1 MKSSAIT
8 SSVKH
13 VSSAKLKTI
22 RKRLANLYGVEEAD
36 TLLDRFFH
44 MIGRYGVGVNRT
56 NLSSKVISQKDAV
69 LITYADMVSDGK
81 AHPFSTLK
89 EFCTARL
96 KGAFSAIHIL
106 PFYPW
111 TSDDGFS
118 VVDYREVDKRYGN
131 WDDVSRLSEEF
142 ELMFDLVLNHCS
154 SKSPWFREYVSG
166 IEPGSNYI
174 LEGDEEADLSS
185 VVRPRASPLL
195 TPYQTRK
202 GERHVWTTFSA
213 DQVDLDWTSPDL
225 LFEFLDIIMFY
236 ASLGCRILRLDAV
249 AFLWKEIG
257 TNCLHL
263 PKTHEVIKLIRNFI
277 EVVAPEV
284 LILTETNVPHQEN
297 ISYFGKGDEAH
308 AVYQFSLPP
317 LLLHGLLKGTAK
329 HVTNWAA
336 HLAPPP
342 KGCHF
347 LNFTASHDGIG
358 VRPLEG
364 ILDADEILSLA
375 DEVRGNGGHVSMRKL
390 EDGSEFPYE
399 LNATYYGALSHKKD
413 PEIGKKRFL
422 CSQAVALAMKGIP
435 AVYFHSLCATPNYT
449 EGVKETGHNR
459 TINRKKWKSEEL
471 VTLLEDEESNSGE
484 IFEWYTR
491 VLRRRASCPAFHP
504 DASQKVIELGD
515 EIFAFERR
523 SLDGSQVIICLFN
536 FLPHEV
542 KSNQKQTLAS
552 YLSNGSVKDLI
563 SGGEFS
569 FDNES
574 FALRPYQA
582 LWLCQN

>member
-89 EFCTARL
+89 DFCTARL

-364 ILDADEILSLA
+364 ILDTDEILSLA

>member
-56 NLSSKVISQKDAV
+56 SLSSKVISQKDAV

-118 VVDYREVDKRYGN
+118 VVDYREVDNRYGS

-317 LLLHGLLKGTAK
+317 LLLHGLLQGTAK

-364 ILDADEILSLA
+364 ILDTDEILSLA

-413 PEIGKKRFL
+413 PEFGKKRFL
-422 CSQAVALAMKGIP
+422 CSQAIALAMKGIP

-471 VTLLEDEESNSGE
+471 ETLLEDEESNSGE

-515 EIFAFERR
+515 DIFAFERR
-523 SLDGSQVIICLFN
+523 SLDGGQVIICLFN
-536 FLPHEV
+536 FLPQEV

>member
-22 RKRLANLYGVEEAD
+22 RKRFANLYGVEEAD

-317 LLLHGLLKGTAK
+317 LLLHGLLQGTAK

-364 ILDADEILSLA
+364 ILDTDEILSLA

-413 PEIGKKRFL
+413 PELGKKRFL
-422 CSQAVALAMKGIP
+422 CSQAIALAMKGIP

-471 VTLLEDEESNSGE
+471 ETLLEDEESNSGE

-515 EIFAFERR
+515 DIFAFERR
-523 SLDGSQVIICLFN
+523 SLDGGQVIICLFN

>member
-1 MKSSAIT
+1 MISAT
-8 SSVKH
+8 SSHKH
-13 VSSAKLKTI
+13 VSIAKLKTI
-22 RKRLANLYGVEEAD
+22 RKRFTKLYGVERAD
-36 TLLDRFFH
+36 DLLERFYR
-44 MIGRYGVGVNRT
+44 MIGRYGVGKNRT
-56 NLSSKVISQKDAV
+56 SLSAKPLSQKDSV
-69 LITYADMVSDGK
+69 LITYADMVTSQGEN
-81 AHPFSTLK
+81 SLRSLK
-89 EFCTARL
+89 EFCTANL

-118 VVDYREVDKRYGN
+118 VVDYREVDERYGN

-154 SKSPWFREYVSG
+154 SKSPWFKEYISG
-166 IEPGSNYI
+166 VEPGRNYI
-174 LEGDEEADLSS
+174 MEGDEEADLSS

-195 TPYQTRK
+195 TPYQTRI
-202 GERHVWTTFSA
+202 GERQVWTTFSA
-213 DQVDLDWTSPDL
+213 DQVDLDWTCPDL

-249 AFLWKEIG
+249 AFLWKKIG

-263 PKTHEVIKLIRNFI
+263 PETHEVIKLIRNVI

-284 LILTETNVPHQEN
+284 LILTETNVPHKEN

-317 LLLHGLLKGTAK
+317 LLLHGLLRGTAE
-329 HVTNWAA
+329 HVSDWATN
-336 HLAPPP
+336 LAPPP

-364 ILDADEILSLA
+364 ILPTKEILDLA
-375 DEVRGNGGHVSMRKL
+375 EEIKSTGGRVSMRKM

-399 LNATYYGALSHKKD
+399 LNATFYGALSNKKN
-413 PEIGKKRFL
+413 PKLGEKRFL
-422 CSQAVALAMKGIP
+422 CSQAIALAMKGIP
-435 AVYFHSLCATPNYT
+435 AVYFHSLCGTPNYDK
-449 EGVKETGHNR
+449 GVKESGQNR
-459 TINRKKWKSEEL
+459 RINRRKWDREEL
-471 VTLLEDEESNSGE
+471 NDLLKNQEENSGG

-504 DASQKVIELGD
+504 DATQEILDFGKKV
-515 EIFAFERR
+515 FALERK
-523 SLDGSQVIICLFN
+523 SVDGNQTILCLFN
-536 FLPHEV
+536 FSSEEV
-542 KSNQKQTLAS
+542 EIKKKEIVLTYFPNEKAR
-552 YLSNGSVKDLI
+552 DLI
-563 SGGEFS
+563 KGGELILEKG
-569 FDNES
+569 NLT
-574 FALRPYQA
+574 LRPYQA
-582 LWLCQN
+582 LWLCMN

>member
-336 HLAPPP
+336 HLSPPP

-364 ILDADEILSLA
+364 ILDTDEILSLA

-413 PEIGKKRFL
+413 PELGKKRFL

-471 VTLLEDEESNSGE
+471 ETLLEDEESNSGE

-504 DASQKVIELGD
+504 DASQKVIELG
-515 EIFAFERR
+515 
-523 SLDGSQVIICLFN
+523 G
-536 FLPHEV
+536 
-542 KSNQKQTLAS
+542 
-552 YLSNGSVKDLI
+552 
-563 SGGEFS
+563 
-569 FDNES
+569 
-574 FALRPYQA
+574 
-582 LWLCQN
+582 

>member
-118 VVDYREVDKRYGN
+118 VVDYREVDNRYGN

-317 LLLHGLLKGTAK
+317 LLLHGLLQGTAK

-364 ILDADEILSLA
+364 ILDTDEILSLA

-413 PEIGKKRFL
+413 PELGKKRFL
-422 CSQAVALAMKGIP
+422 CSQAIALAMKGIP

-471 VTLLEDEESNSGE
+471 ETLLEDEESNSGE

-515 EIFAFERR
+515 DIFAFERR

>member
-364 ILDADEILSLA
+364 ILDTDEILSLA

-413 PEIGKKRFL
+413 PELGKKRFL

-435 AVYFHSLCATPNYT
+435 AVYFPD
-449 EGVKETGHNR
+449 
-459 TINRKKWKSEEL
+459 RK
-471 VTLLEDEESNSGE
+471 
-484 IFEWYTR
+484 
-491 VLRRRASCPAFHP
+491 
-504 DASQKVIELGD
+504 
-515 EIFAFERR
+515 
-523 SLDGSQVIICLFN
+523 
-536 FLPHEV
+536 
-542 KSNQKQTLAS
+542 
-552 YLSNGSVKDLI
+552 SVV
-563 SGGEFS
+563 
-569 FDNES
+569 
-574 FALRPYQA
+574 
-582 LWLCQN
+582 

>member
-1 MKSSAIT
+1 MNNSSSI

-22 RKRLANLYGVEEAD
+22 KKRFSTLYGVENAD
-36 TLLDRFFH
+36 VLLERFFH
-44 MIGRYGVGVNRT
+44 MIGRYGVGANRS
-56 NLSSKVISQKDAV
+56 NVVSKSVSQRDAV
-69 LITYADMVSDGK
+69 LITYADMVYDEK
-81 AHPFSTLK
+81 VHPLETLRD
-89 EFCTARL
+89 FCTSRL

-118 VVDYREVDKRYGN
+118 VVDYREVDTRYGN
-131 WDDVSRLSEEF
+131 WDDISKLSEEF

-154 SKSPWFREYVSG
+154 AKSPWFKEYVSG
-166 IEPGSNYI
+166 IEPGKNYI
-174 LEGDEEADLSS
+174 LEGDEKADLSA

-195 TPYQTRK
+195 TPYQTRI

-249 AFLWKEIG
+249 AFLWKQIG

-308 AVYQFSLPP
+308 AVYQFPLPP
-317 LLLHGLLKGTAK
+317 LLLHGLLRGTAL
-329 HVTNWAA
+329 HVTDWATN
-336 HLAPPP
+336 LAPPP

-364 ILDADEILSLA
+364 ILPTEEILALA
-375 DEVRGNGGHVSMRKL
+375 DEVKGNGGFVSMRKL

-399 LNATYYGALSHKKD
+399 LNATFYGALSDKKNEKLGD
-413 PEIGKKRFL
+413 TRFL
-422 CSQAVALAMKGIP
+422 CSQAIALAMKGIP
-435 AVYFHSLCATPNYT
+435 AIYFHSLCGTDNFL
-449 EGVKETGHNR
+449 EGVQETGHNR
-459 TINRKKWKSEEL
+459 TINRRKWKKAE
-471 VTLLEDEESNSGE
+471 LEDLLSDEKSNSGR
-484 IFEWYTR
+484 IFEWYAR
-491 VLRRRASCPAFHP
+491 VLRRRSSCPAFHP
-504 DASQKVIELGD
+504 DASQEVLDFGS
-515 EIFAFERR
+515 EIFAFERK
-523 SLDGSQVIICLFN
+523 STDASQTILCLFN
-536 FLPHEV
+536 FSSTE
-542 KSNQKQTLAS
+542 SEIKQRDVLLS
-552 YLSNGSVKDLI
+552 YFPNAKAKDLI
-563 SGGEFS
+563 KGGELL
-569 FDNES
+569 FDSET
-574 FALRPYQA
+574 FILRPYQA
-582 LWLCQN
+582 LWLSLN

>member
-1 MKSSAIT
+1 MKSSTTT

-13 VSSAKLKTI
+13 VSSAKLKRI
-22 RKRLANLYGVEEAD
+22 RKRLVTLYGLEEGD
-36 TLLDRFFH
+36 ILLDRFFH
-44 MIGRYGVGVNRT
+44 MIGRYGVGANRST
-56 NLSSKVISQKDAV
+56 STSKAVSEKDAV
-69 LITYADMVSDGK
+69 LITYADMVQKEG
-81 AHPFSTLK
+81 AHPLSTLR

-131 WDDVSRLSEEF
+131 WDDISRFSNEF

-154 SKSPWFREYVSG
+154 SKSPWFREYISG

-174 LEGDEEADLSS
+174 LEGDEKADLSA
-185 VVRPRASPLL
+185 VVRPRATPLL
-195 TPYQTRK
+195 TPYQTRG

-213 DQVDLDWTSPDL
+213 DQVDLDWTSSDL

-236 ASLGCRILRLDAV
+236 ASRGCRILRLDAV
-249 AFLWKEIG
+249 AFLWKELG

-263 PKTHEVIKLIRNFI
+263 PKTHQVIKLIRNFI

-284 LILTETNVPHQEN
+284 LILTETNVPHPEN
-297 ISYFGKGDEAH
+297 ISYFGRGDEAH

-317 LLLHGLLKGTAK
+317 LLLHGLLRGTAE

-336 HLAPPP
+336 NLDPPP

-358 VRPLEG
+358 MRPLEG
-364 ILDADEILSLA
+364 ILPTEEILVLA
-375 DEVRGNGGHVSMRKL
+375 ENIRKNGGFVSMRKM
-390 EDGSEFPYE
+390 EDGTEFPYE
-399 LNATYYGALSHKKD
+399 LNTTYYGALSHKKD
-413 PEIGKKRFL
+413 FELGKKRFL
-422 CSQAVALAMKGIP
+422 CSQAIALAMKGIP
-435 AVYFHSLCATPNYT
+435 AVYFHSLCATLNYT

-459 TINRKKWKSEEL
+459 TINRRKWDTEEL
-471 VTLLEDEESNSGE
+471 ESLLDHEGGNSGE

-491 VLRRRASCPAFHP
+491 VLRKRASCPAFHP
-504 DASQKVIELGD
+504 DAGQSVLDFGD
-515 EIFAFERR
+515 EVFAFERK
-523 SLDGSQVIICLFN
+523 SIDGSQTLLCLFN
-536 FLPHEV
+536 FLPIEA
-542 KSNQKQTLAS
+542 KIDQQEI
-552 YLSNGSVKDLI
+552 LSVYFPDGQVKDLI

-569 FDNES
+569 IKDS
-574 FALRPYQA
+574 FALRPYQS
-582 LWLCQN
+582 LWLCNN

>member
-81 AHPFSTLK
+81 AHTFSTLK
-89 EFCTARL
+89 DFCTARL

-364 ILDADEILSLA
+364 ILDTDEILSLA

-413 PEIGKKRFL
+413 PELGKKRFL

-471 VTLLEDEESNSGE
+471 ETLLEDEESNSGE

-515 EIFAFERR
+515 EIFAFERK

>member
-1 MKSSAIT
+1 MKSSSTT

-13 VSSAKLKTI
+13 VSSAKLKRI
-22 RKRLANLYGVEEAD
+22 RKRLVTLYGLEEGD
-36 TLLDRFFH
+36 ILLDRFFH
-44 MIGRYGVGVNRT
+44 MIGRYGVGANRST
-56 NLSSKVISQKDAV
+56 ATSKAVSEKDAV
-69 LITYADMVSDGK
+69 LITYADMVQKEG
-81 AHPFSTLK
+81 AHPLSTLR

-131 WDDVSRLSEEF
+131 WDDISRFSKEF

-154 SKSPWFREYVSG
+154 SKSPWFREYISG
-166 IEPGSNYI
+166 VEPGSNYI
-174 LEGDEEADLSS
+174 LEGDEKADLSA
-185 VVRPRASPLL
+185 VVRPRATPLL
-195 TPYQTRK
+195 TPYQTRG

-213 DQVDLDWTSPDL
+213 DQVDLDWTSSDL

-249 AFLWKEIG
+249 AFLWKELG

-263 PKTHEVIKLIRNFI
+263 PKTHQVIKLIRNFI

-284 LILTETNVPHQEN
+284 LILTETNVPHPEN

-317 LLLHGLLKGTAK
+317 LLLHGLLHGTAG

-336 HLAPPP
+336 NLDPPP

-364 ILDADEILSLA
+364 ILPTEEILALA
-375 DEVRGNGGHVSMRKL
+375 EDIRKNGGFVSMRKM
-390 EDGSEFPYE
+390 EDGTEFPYE
-399 LNATYYGALSHKKD
+399 LNTTYYGALSDKKD
-413 PEIGKKRFL
+413 FELGKKRFL
-422 CSQAVALAMKGIP
+422 CSQAIALAMKGIP

-459 TINRKKWKSEEL
+459 TINRRKWGSEEL
-471 VTLLEDEESNSGE
+471 ENLLDNEEGNSGE

-491 VLRRRASCPAFHP
+491 VLRKRASCPAFHP
-504 DASQKVIELGD
+504 DAGQTVLDFGD
-515 EIFAFERR
+515 EVFAFERK
-523 SLDGSQVIICLFN
+523 SIDGSQTLLCLFN
-536 FLPHEV
+536 FLSIEARID
-542 KSNQKQTLAS
+542 QQEI
-552 YLSNGSVKDLI
+552 LSVYFPDGQVKDLI

-569 FDNES
+569 IKDS
-574 FALRPYQA
+574 FALRPYQS
-582 LWLCQN
+582 LWLCTN

>member
-1 MKSSAIT
+1 MKSSTTT

-13 VSSAKLKTI
+13 VSSAKLKRI
-22 RKRLANLYGVEEAD
+22 RKRLVALYGLEEGD
-36 TLLDRFFH
+36 ILLDRFFH
-44 MIGRYGVGVNRT
+44 MIGRYGVGANRST
-56 NLSSKVISQKDAV
+56 ATSKAVSEKDAV
-69 LITYADMVSDGK
+69 LITYADMVQKEG
-81 AHPFSTLK
+81 AHPLSTLR

-131 WDDVSRLSEEF
+131 WDDISRFSKEF

-154 SKSPWFREYVSG
+154 SKSPWFREYISG
-166 IEPGSNYI
+166 VEPGSNYI
-174 LEGDEEADLSS
+174 LEGDEKADLSA
-185 VVRPRASPLL
+185 VVRPRATPLL
-195 TPYQTRK
+195 TPYQTRG

-213 DQVDLDWTSPDL
+213 DQVDLDWTSSDL

-249 AFLWKEIG
+249 AFLWKELG

-263 PKTHEVIKLIRNFI
+263 PKTHQVIKLIRNFI

-284 LILTETNVPHQEN
+284 LILTETNVPHPEN

-317 LLLHGLLKGTAK
+317 LLLHGLLRGTAG

-336 HLAPPP
+336 NLDPPP

-364 ILDADEILSLA
+364 ILPTEEILALA
-375 DEVRGNGGHVSMRKL
+375 EDIRKNGGFVSMRNMV
-390 EDGSEFPYE
+390 DGTEFPYE
-399 LNATYYGALSHKKD
+399 LNTTYYGALSDKKD
-413 PEIGKKRFL
+413 FELGKKRFL
-422 CSQAVALAMKGIP
+422 CSQAIALAMKGIP

-459 TINRKKWKSEEL
+459 TINRRKWGSEEL
-471 VTLLEDEESNSGE
+471 ENLLDNEEGNSGE

-491 VLRRRASCPAFHP
+491 VLRKRASCPAFHP
-504 DASQKVIELGD
+504 DAGQTVLDFGD
-515 EIFAFERR
+515 EVFAFERK
-523 SLDGSQVIICLFN
+523 SIDGSQTLLCLFN
-536 FLPHEV
+536 FLSIEA
-542 KSNQKQTLAS
+542 KIDQQEI
-552 YLSNGSVKDLI
+552 LSVYFPDGQVKDLI

-569 FDNES
+569 IKDS
-574 FALRPYQA
+574 FALRPYQS
-582 LWLCQN
+582 LWLCTN

>member
-1 MKSSAIT
+1 MKSSTTT

-13 VSSAKLKTI
+13 VSSAKLKRI
-22 RKRLANLYGVEEAD
+22 RKRLVTLYGLEEGD
-36 TLLDRFFH
+36 ILLDRFFH
-44 MIGRYGVGVNRT
+44 MIGRYGVGANRST
-56 NLSSKVISQKDAV
+56 ATSKAVSEKDAV
-69 LITYADMVSDGK
+69 LITYADMVQKEG
-81 AHPFSTLK
+81 AHPLSTLR

-131 WDDVSRLSEEF
+131 WDDISRFSKEF

-154 SKSPWFREYVSG
+154 SKSPWFREYISG
-166 IEPGSNYI
+166 VEPGSNYI
-174 LEGDEEADLSS
+174 LEGDEKADLSA
-185 VVRPRASPLL
+185 VVRPRATPLL
-195 TPYQTRK
+195 TPYQTRG

-213 DQVDLDWTSPDL
+213 DQVDLDWTSSDL

-249 AFLWKEIG
+249 AFLWKELG

-263 PKTHEVIKLIRNFI
+263 PKTHQVIKLIRNFI

-284 LILTETNVPHQEN
+284 LILTETNVPHPEN

-317 LLLHGLLKGTAK
+317 LLLHGLLRGTAG

-336 HLAPPP
+336 NLDPPP

-364 ILDADEILSLA
+364 ILPTEEILALA
-375 DEVRGNGGHVSMRKL
+375 EDIRNNGGFVSMRKM

-399 LNATYYGALSHKKD
+399 LNTTYYGALSDRKD
-413 PEIGKKRFL
+413 FELGKRRFL
-422 CSQAVALAMKGIP
+422 CSQAIALAMKGIP

-459 TINRKKWKSEEL
+459 TINRRKWGSEEL
-471 VTLLEDEESNSGE
+471 ENLLDNEGGNSGE

-491 VLRRRASCPAFHP
+491 VLRKRASCPAFHP
-504 DASQKVIELGD
+504 DAGQTVLDFGD
-515 EIFAFERR
+515 EVFAFERK
-523 SLDGSQVIICLFN
+523 SIDGSQTLLCLFN
-536 FLPHEV
+536 FLSIEA
-542 KSNQKQTLAS
+542 KIDQQEI
-552 YLSNGSVKDLI
+552 LSVYFPDGQVKDLI

-569 FDNES
+569 IQDS
-574 FALRPYQA
+574 FALRPYQS
-582 LWLCQN
+582 LWLCTN

>member
-364 ILDADEILSLA
+364 ILDTDEILSLA

-471 VTLLEDEESNSGE
+471 ETLLEDEESNSGE

-569 FDNES
+569 FDHES

>member
-317 LLLHGLLKGTAK
+317 LLLHGLLQGTAK

-364 ILDADEILSLA
+364 ILDTDEILSLA

-413 PEIGKKRFL
+413 PELGKKRFL

-471 VTLLEDEESNSGE
+471 ESLLEDEESNSGE

-515 EIFAFERR
+515 DIFAFERR
-523 SLDGSQVIICLFN
+523 SLDGGQVIICLFN
-536 FLPHEV
+536 FLAHEV

>member
-317 LLLHGLLKGTAK
+317 LLLHGLLQGTAK

-364 ILDADEILSLA
+364 ILDTDEILSLA

-413 PEIGKKRFL
+413 PELGKKRFL
-422 CSQAVALAMKGIP
+422 CSQAIALAMKGIP

-471 VTLLEDEESNSGE
+471 ETLLEDEESNSGE

-515 EIFAFERR
+515 DIFAFERR
-523 SLDGSQVIICLFN
+523 SLDGGQVIICLFN

-552 YLSNGSVKDLI
+552 CLSNGSVKDLI

>member
-69 LITYADMVSDGK
+69 LITYADMVSDEK

-317 LLLHGLLKGTAK
+317 LLLHGLLQGTAK

-364 ILDADEILSLA
+364 ILDTDEILSLA

-413 PEIGKKRFL
+413 PELGKKRFL
-422 CSQAVALAMKGIP
+422 CSQAIALAMKGIP

-471 VTLLEDEESNSGE
+471 ETLLEDEESNSGE

-515 EIFAFERR
+515 DIFAFERR
-523 SLDGSQVIICLFN
+523 SLDGGQVIICLFN

>member
-364 ILDADEILSLA
+364 ILDTDEILSLA

-413 PEIGKKRFL
+413 PELGKKRFL

-471 VTLLEDEESNSGE
+471 ETLLEDEESNSGE

-569 FDNES
+569 FDNVS
-574 FALRPYQA
+574 FALRSYQA

>member
-1 MKSSAIT
+1 MKSSATT

-22 RKRLANLYGVEEAD
+22 RKRLATLYGVEEAD
-36 TLLDRFFH
+36 SLLDRFFH
-44 MIGRYGVGVNRT
+44 MIGRYGVGANRA

-69 LITYADMVSDGK
+69 LITYADMVSDEK

-236 ASLGCRILRLDAV
+236 TSLGCRILRLDAV

-317 LLLHGLLKGTAK
+317 LLLHGLLRGTAK
-329 HVTNWAA
+329 HLTNWAA

-364 ILDADEILSLA
+364 ILDTDEILSLA

-399 LNATYYGALSHKKD
+399 LNATYYGALSHKND
-413 PEIGKKRFL
+413 PELGSKRFL

-471 VTLLEDEESNSGE
+471 ETLLEDEESNSGE

-542 KSNQKQTLAS
+542 RSNQKDTMSS
-552 YLSNGSVKDLI
+552 YLSNGPVKDLI

>member
-202 GERHVWTTFSA
+202 GKRHVWTTFSA

-317 LLLHGLLKGTAK
+317 LLLHGLLQGTAK

-364 ILDADEILSLA
+364 ILDTDEILSLA

-413 PEIGKKRFL
+413 PELGKKMFL
-422 CSQAVALAMKGIP
+422 CSHAIALAMKGIP

-471 VTLLEDEESNSGE
+471 ETLLEDEESNSGE

-515 EIFAFERR
+515 DIFAFERR
-523 SLDGSQVIICLFN
+523 SLDGGQVIICLFN
-536 FLPHEV
+536 FLPNEV

-574 FALRPYQA
+574 FTLRPYQA

>member
-1 MKSSAIT
+1 MKSSTTT

-13 VSSAKLKTI
+13 VSSAKLKRI
-22 RKRLANLYGVEEAD
+22 RKRLVTLYGLEEGD
-36 TLLDRFFH
+36 ILLDRFFH
-44 MIGRYGVGVNRT
+44 MIGRYGVGANRST
-56 NLSSKVISQKDAV
+56 ATSKAVSEKDAV
-69 LITYADMVSDGK
+69 LITYADMVQKEG
-81 AHPFSTLK
+81 AHPLSTLR

-131 WDDVSRLSEEF
+131 WDDISRFSKEF

-154 SKSPWFREYVSG
+154 SKSPWFREYISG
-166 IEPGSNYI
+166 VEPGSNYI
-174 LEGDEEADLSS
+174 LEGDEKADLSA
-185 VVRPRASPLL
+185 VVRPRATPLL
-195 TPYQTRK
+195 TPYQTRG

-213 DQVDLDWTSPDL
+213 DQVDLDWTSSDL

-249 AFLWKEIG
+249 AFLWKELG

-263 PKTHEVIKLIRNFI
+263 PKTHQVIKLIRNFI

-284 LILTETNVPHQEN
+284 LILTETNVPHPEN

-317 LLLHGLLKGTAK
+317 LLLHGLLRGTAG
-329 HVTNWAA
+329 HVTNWAVN
-336 HLAPPP
+336 LDPPP

-364 ILDADEILSLA
+364 ILSTEEILALA
-375 DEVRGNGGHVSMRKL
+375 EDIRKNGGFVSMRKM
-390 EDGSEFPYE
+390 EDGTEFPYE
-399 LNATYYGALSHKKD
+399 LNTTYYGALSDKND
-413 PEIGKKRFL
+413 FELGKKRFL
-422 CSQAVALAMKGIP
+422 CSQAIALAMKGIP

-459 TINRKKWKSEEL
+459 TINRRKWGSEEL
-471 VTLLEDEESNSGE
+471 ENLLDNEEGNSGE

-491 VLRRRASCPAFHP
+491 VLRKRASCPAFHP
-504 DASQKVIELGD
+504 DAGQTVLDLGD
-515 EIFAFERR
+515 EVFAFERK
-523 SLDGSQVIICLFN
+523 SIDGSQTLLCLFN
-536 FLPHEV
+536 FLSIEA
-542 KSNQKQTLAS
+542 KIDQQETLS
-552 YLSNGSVKDLI
+552 VYFPDGQVKDLI

-569 FDNES
+569 IQDS
-574 FALRPYQA
+574 FALRPYQS
-582 LWLCQN
+582 LWLCTN

>member
-1 MKSSAIT
+1 MKSSATT

-22 RKRLANLYGVEEAD
+22 RKRLATLYGVEEAD
-36 TLLDRFFH
+36 SLLDRFFH
-44 MIGRYGVGVNRT
+44 MIGRYGVGANRA

-69 LITYADMVSDGK
+69 LITYADMVSDEK

-317 LLLHGLLKGTAK
+317 LLLHGLLRGTAK
-329 HVTNWAA
+329 HLTNWAA

-364 ILDADEILSLA
+364 ILDTDEILSLA

-399 LNATYYGALSHKKD
+399 LNATYYGALSHKND
-413 PEIGKKRFL
+413 PELGSKRFL

-471 VTLLEDEESNSGE
+471 ETLLEDVESNSGE

-542 KSNQKQTLAS
+542 RSNQKDTMSS
-552 YLSNGSVKDLI
+552 YLSNGPVKDLI

>member
-56 NLSSKVISQKDAV
+56 SLSSKVISQKDAV

-118 VVDYREVDKRYGN
+118 VVDYREVDNRYGS

-317 LLLHGLLKGTAK
+317 LLLHGLLQGTAK

-364 ILDADEILSLA
+364 ILDTDEILSLA

-413 PEIGKKRFL
+413 PELGKKRFL
-422 CSQAVALAMKGIP
+422 CSQAIALAMKGIP

-471 VTLLEDEESNSGE
+471 ETLLEDEESNSGE

-515 EIFAFERR
+515 DIFAFERR
-523 SLDGSQVIICLFN
+523 SLDGGQVIICLFN
-536 FLPHEV
+536 FLPQEV

>member
-1 MKSSAIT
+1 
-8 SSVKH
+8 
-13 VSSAKLKTI
+13 
-22 RKRLANLYGVEEAD
+22 VERAD
-36 TLLDRFFH
+36 DLLERFYR
-44 MIGRYGVGVNRT
+44 MIGRYGVGKNRT
-56 NLSSKVISQKDAV
+56 SLSAKPLSQKDSV
-69 LITYADMVSDGK
+69 LITYADMVTSQGEN
-81 AHPFSTLK
+81 SLRSLK
-89 EFCTARL
+89 EFCTANL

-118 VVDYREVDKRYGN
+118 VVDYREVDERYGN

-154 SKSPWFREYVSG
+154 SKSPWFKEYISG
-166 IEPGSNYI
+166 VEPGRNYI
-174 LEGDEEADLSS
+174 MEGDEEADLSS

-195 TPYQTRK
+195 TPYQTRI
-202 GERHVWTTFSA
+202 GERQVWTTFSA
-213 DQVDLDWTSPDL
+213 DQVDLDWTCPDL

-249 AFLWKEIG
+249 AFLWKKIG

-263 PKTHEVIKLIRNFI
+263 PETHEVIKLIRNVI

-284 LILTETNVPHQEN
+284 LILTETNVPHKEN

-317 LLLHGLLKGTAK
+317 LLLHGLLRGTAE
-329 HVTNWAA
+329 HVSDWATN
-336 HLAPPP
+336 LAPPP

-364 ILDADEILSLA
+364 ILPTKEILDLA
-375 DEVRGNGGHVSMRKL
+375 EEIKSTGGRVSMRKM

-399 LNATYYGALSHKKD
+399 LNATFYGALSNKKN
-413 PEIGKKRFL
+413 PKLGEKRFL
-422 CSQAVALAMKGIP
+422 CSQAIALAMKGIP
-435 AVYFHSLCATPNYT
+435 AVYFHSLCGTPNYDK
-449 EGVKETGHNR
+449 GVKESGHNR
-459 TINRKKWKSEEL
+459 RINRRKWDREEL
-471 VTLLEDEESNSGE
+471 NDLLKNQEENSGG

-504 DASQKVIELGD
+504 DATQEILDFGKKV
-515 EIFAFERR
+515 FALERK
-523 SLDGSQVIICLFN
+523 SVDGNQTILCLFN
-536 FLPHEV
+536 FSSEEV
-542 KSNQKQTLAS
+542 EIKKKEIVLTYFPNEKAR
-552 YLSNGSVKDLI
+552 DLI
-563 SGGEFS
+563 KGGELIIEKG
-569 FDNES
+569 NIT
-574 FALRPYQA
+574 LRPYQA
-582 LWLCQN
+582 LWLCMN

>member
-69 LITYADMVSDGK
+69 LITYPDMVSDGK

-118 VVDYREVDKRYGN
+118 VVDYREVDNRYGN

-213 DQVDLDWTSPDL
+213 DQVDLDWTSSDL

-317 LLLHGLLKGTAK
+317 LLLHGLLQGTAK

-364 ILDADEILSLA
+364 ILDTDEILSLA

-413 PEIGKKRFL
+413 PELGKKRFL
-422 CSQAVALAMKGIP
+422 CSQAIALAMKGIP

-471 VTLLEDEESNSGE
+471 ETLLEDEESNSGE

-515 EIFAFERR
+515 DIFAFERR
-523 SLDGSQVIICLFN
+523 SLDGGQVIICLFN

>member
-1 MKSSAIT
+1 MNNSSTT

-22 RKRLANLYGVEEAD
+22 RKRLVTLYGLAEAD
-36 TLLDRFFH
+36 ILLDRFFH
-44 MIGRYGVGVNRT
+44 MIGRYGIGANRST
-56 NLSSKVISQKDAV
+56 STSKVVTEKDAV
-69 LITYADMVSDGK
+69 LITYADIVHNEQES
-81 AHPFSTLK
+81 PLSTLR

-118 VVDYREVDKRYGN
+118 VIDYREVDKRYGN
-131 WDDVSRLSEEF
+131 WEDISRLSKEF

-154 SKSPWFREYVSG
+154 SKSPWFREYISG
-166 IEPGSNYI
+166 VEPGSNYI
-174 LEGDEEADLSS
+174 LEGDEEADLSA

-195 TPYQTRK
+195 TPYQTRS
-202 GERHVWTTFSA
+202 GEKHVWTTFSA
-213 DQVDLDWTSPDL
+213 DQVDLDWTSSDL
-225 LFEFLDIIMFY
+225 LFEFLDIIMYY

-249 AFLWKEIG
+249 AFLWKELG

-263 PKTHEVIKLIRNFI
+263 PKTHQVIKLVRNFI

-284 LILTETNVPHQEN
+284 LILTETNVPHPEN

-317 LLLHGLLKGTAK
+317 LLLHGLLRGTAE

-336 HLAPPP
+336 NLNPPP

-364 ILDADEILSLA
+364 ILPTDEILALA
-375 DEVRGNGGHVSMRKL
+375 EDVRKNGGFVSMRKM

-399 LNATYYGALSHKKD
+399 LNTTYYGALSHRKD
-413 PEIGKKRFL
+413 TELGKKRFI
-422 CSQAVALAMKGIP
+422 CSQAIALAMKGIP
-435 AVYFHSLCATPNYT
+435 AVYFHSLSATPNFT
-449 EGVKETGHNR
+449 EGVKKTGHNR
-459 TINRKKWKSEEL
+459 TINRRKWGSEEL
-471 VTLLEDEESNSGE
+471 ENLLDDEKGNSGE

-504 DASQKVIELGD
+504 DAGQKVLDFGD
-515 EIFAFERR
+515 EVFAFERK
-523 SLDGSQVIICLFN
+523 SIDGSQTLLCLFN
-536 FLPHEV
+536 FLPIETKV
-542 KSNQKQTLAS
+542 VQEKLLFAYFPSGQ
-552 YLSNGSVKDLI
+552 VKDLI

-569 FDNES
+569 IQDS
-574 FALRPYQA
+574 FALRPYQS
-582 LWLCQN
+582 LWLCNN

>member
-413 PEIGKKRFL
+413 PELGKKRFL

-471 VTLLEDEESNSGE
+471 ETLLEDEESNSGE

>member
-69 LITYADMVSDGK
+69 LITYADMVSDEK

-317 LLLHGLLKGTAK
+317 LLLHGLLQGTAK

-364 ILDADEILSLA
+364 ILDTDEILSLA

-413 PEIGKKRFL
+413 PELGKKRFL

-471 VTLLEDEESNSGE
+471 ESLLEDEESNSGE

-515 EIFAFERR
+515 DIFAFERR

-536 FLPHEV
+536 FLAHEV

>member
-111 TSDDGFS
+111 TSDDGCS

-336 HLAPPP
+336 HLSPPP

-364 ILDADEILSLA
+364 ILDTDEILSLA

-413 PEIGKKRFL
+413 PELGKKRFL

-471 VTLLEDEESNSGE
+471 ETLLEDEESNSGE

>member
-1 MKSSAIT
+1 MKSSTTT

-13 VSSAKLKTI
+13 VSSAKLKRI
-22 RKRLANLYGVEEAD
+22 RKRLVTLYGLEEGD
-36 TLLDRFFH
+36 ILLDRFFH
-44 MIGRYGVGVNRT
+44 MIGRYGVGANRST
-56 NLSSKVISQKDAV
+56 ATSKAVSEKDAV
-69 LITYADMVSDGK
+69 LITYADMVQKEG
-81 AHPFSTLK
+81 AHPLSTLR

-131 WDDVSRLSEEF
+131 WDDISRFSKEF

-154 SKSPWFREYVSG
+154 SKSPWFREYISG
-166 IEPGSNYI
+166 VEPGSNYI
-174 LEGDEEADLSS
+174 LEGDEKADLSA
-185 VVRPRASPLL
+185 VVRPRATPLL
-195 TPYQTRK
+195 TPYQTRG

-213 DQVDLDWTSPDL
+213 DQVDLDWTSSDL

-249 AFLWKEIG
+249 AFLWKELG

-263 PKTHEVIKLIRNFI
+263 PKTHQVIKLIRNFI

-284 LILTETNVPHQEN
+284 LILTETNVPHPEN

-317 LLLHGLLKGTAK
+317 LLLHGLLRGTAG

-336 HLAPPP
+336 NLDPPP

-364 ILDADEILSLA
+364 ILPTEEILALA
-375 DEVRGNGGHVSMRKL
+375 EDIRKNGGFVSMRKM
-390 EDGSEFPYE
+390 EDGTEFPYE
-399 LNATYYGALSHKKD
+399 LNTTYYGALSDKKD
-413 PEIGKKRFL
+413 FELGKKRFL
-422 CSQAVALAMKGIP
+422 CSQAIALAMKGIP

-459 TINRKKWKSEEL
+459 TINRRKWGSEEL
-471 VTLLEDEESNSGE
+471 ENLLDNEEGNSGE

-491 VLRRRASCPAFHP
+491 VLRKRASCPAFHP
-504 DASQKVIELGD
+504 DAGQKVRDFGD
-515 EIFAFERR
+515 EVFAFERK
-523 SLDGSQVIICLFN
+523 SIDGSHTLLCLFN
-536 FLPHEV
+536 C
-542 KSNQKQTLAS
+542 
-552 YLSNGSVKDLI
+552 LSIEAKIDQQEILSVYFPDGQVKDLI

-569 FDNES
+569 IKDS
-574 FALRPYQA
+574 FALRPYQS
-582 LWLCQN
+582 LWLCTN

>member
-317 LLLHGLLKGTAK
+317 LLLHGLLQGTAK

-364 ILDADEILSLA
+364 ILDTDEILSLA

-413 PEIGKKRFL
+413 PELGKKRFL
-422 CSQAVALAMKGIP
+422 CSQAIALAMKGIP

-471 VTLLEDEESNSGE
+471 ETLLEDEESNSGE

-515 EIFAFERR
+515 DIFAFERR
-523 SLDGSQVIICLFN
+523 SLDGGQVIICLFN
-536 FLPHEV
+536 FLPNEV

>member
-364 ILDADEILSLA
+364 ILDTDEILSLA